1 MRPILTP
8 AEASA
13 LDRESRERG
22 VTVEFLMENAGRAV
36 ARAAAAVA
44 GGLYGR
50 RAVAVCGKGNNGGD
64 GLVAARYL
72 ARWGLGVTAVLLEDP
87 QSLREPSATN
97 LRLLQ
102 EVGARIRPASSLTR
116 ELARA
121 DVAIDAVFGTGF
133 RGVPEDIHAEA
144 IEAMNESG
152 VPVVAVDIPSGVNGE
167 TGEIAGEACWAVA
180 TVTFGAAKAGL
191 VFHPGAE
198 RCGLIEVV
206 DIGFPRDLV
215 RSDLLLVERDDV
227 AASWPR
233 RRPEGH
239 KRASGVVLVLGGS
252 RGMTGA
258 VRLMASA
265 AYRTGAGLVT
275 VAVPQSIL
283 PVVQE
288 GLTEAT
294 FVPLP
299 ETADGTIAESALS
312 SLKDRLEGFD
322 AVAIGP
328 GMTTNEETAAFAR
341 SLVRSVPAPVV
352 VDADALNAFAGQ
364 THELAE
370 RESEAVLTPH
380 AGEFARLA
388 GASPRDLAEDRIG
401 MLRKLTAEVRAV
413 VLMKGSPTLVAQP
426 GGEVR
431 VITSGGP
438 VLSTGGTGDVLTGMI
453 TALVGRGLLPVD
465 AATGGAFTH
474 GVAGELV
481 ARELGEG
488 AVAGDVG
495 ARIPEAVAAILE
507 PAP

>member
-8 AEASA
+8 AESSA
-13 LDRESRERG
+13 LDRESRDRG

-44 GGLYGR
+44 GGMYGR

-72 ARWGLGVTAVLLEDP
+72 ARWGLGVTAVLLEDAG
-87 QSLREPSATN
+87 SLREPSATN

-102 EVGARIRPASSLTR
+102 ETGARIRSASSLTR

-121 DVAIDAVFGTGF
+121 DVALDAVFGTGF
-133 RGVPEDIHAEA
+133 RGVPEDLHAEA
-144 IEAMNESG
+144 IEALNGSG
-152 VPVVAVDIPSGVNGE
+152 VPIVAVDIPSGVNGE
-167 TGEIAGEACWAVA
+167 TGEIAGEAVWAVA
-180 TVTFGAAKAGL
+180 TVTFGAAKPGL

-215 RSDLLLVERDDV
+215 RSDLLLVEGNDV
-227 AASWPR
+227 AGWWPR
-233 RRPEGH
+233 RRPDGH
-239 KRASGVVLVLGGS
+239 KRASGVVLVVGGS

-258 VRLMASA
+258 VSLMAGS
-265 AYRTGAGLVT
+265 AYRAGAGLVT

-283 PVVQE
+283 SAVQQ

-299 ETADGTIAESALS
+299 ETAEGTIADAALAT
-312 SLKDRLEGFD
+312 LKDRLDGFD
-322 AVAIGP
+322 AVAVGP
-328 GMTTNEETAAFAR
+328 GMTTNDETAAFAR
-341 SLVRSVPAPVV
+341 SLVRSSPTPVV

-364 THELAE
+364 SHEVAE
-370 RESEAVLTPH
+370 RQSEAVLTPH
-380 AGEFARLA
+380 AGEFTRLA
-388 GASPRDLAEDRIG
+388 GGSPRDLTEDRIG
-401 MLRKLTAEVRAV
+401 MLRKLAAEVRAV
-413 VLMKGSPTLVAQP
+413 VLMKGSPTLVAQS

-431 VITSGGP
+431 VMTSGGP

-453 TALVGRGLLPVD
+453 AALLGRGLLPAD
-465 AATGGAFTH
+465 AAAAAAFTH
-474 GVAGELV
+474 GVAGEL
-481 ARELGEG
+481 AATEFGEG
-488 AVAGDVG
+488 AVAGDVM
-495 ARIPEAVAAILE
+495 ARIPEAARRIVE
-507 PAP
+507 PGP